1 MKILTT
7 LFMLFAISGCGA
19 VCQDYTSGEVA
30 KERAKFVL
38 TEGEKIKNDQNLKR
52 LEGILHAQIDAHNR
66 DEWDSY
72 FVSTL
77 EVVTRYALLLAA
89 VILLLAI
96 LTLWSTSEAEKKN
109 KALKKLNEEL
119 NQKIQAGMEP
129 IRVEMQKLEARKKKQ
144 DQEDS
149 HHQDRMSK
157 HAGEI
162 AGILARKS
170 EAEVCRDEVHE
181 DISIGLARNAEVA
194 EANIKLIRV
203 GQLVGNFDSTEAK
216 QSIQDLLEALEL
228 VKSVKS

>member
-1 MKILTT
+1 MRILII
-7 LFMLFAISGCGA
+7 LFVLFAINGCGV
-19 VCQDYTSGEVA
+19 VCEDYTSGVVA

-38 TEGEKIKNDQNLKR
+38 SEAEKTKNDQKLMQLEANLQ
-52 LEGILHAQIDAHNR
+52 AQIDAHNR

-77 EVVTRYALLLAA
+77 GVITRYVLLLGSL
-89 VILLLAI
+89 ILVLAI
-96 LTLWSTSEAEKKN
+96 VGFWATSKTQKKN
-109 KALKKLNEEL
+109 DALKKLNEEL

-129 IRVEMQKLEARKKKQ
+129 IRAEMQKLEARKKKQ

-149 HHQDRMSK
+149 HHQERMSK
-157 HAGEI
+157 HAGDV

-181 DISIGLARNAEVA
+181 DIRIGLARNAEVA

-203 GQLVGNFDSTEAK
+203 GQLVGNFDSAEVR

-228 VKSVKS
+228 VKSIKS